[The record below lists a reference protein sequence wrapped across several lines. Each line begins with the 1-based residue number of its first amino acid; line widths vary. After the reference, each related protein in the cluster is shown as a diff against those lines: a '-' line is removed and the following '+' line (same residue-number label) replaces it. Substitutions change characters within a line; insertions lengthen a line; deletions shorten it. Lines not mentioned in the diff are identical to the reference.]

1 MLKSKKILLEKSF
14 YNAYNPFIH
23 LLQKTPLIG
32 KAIPD
37 SLYKIGALKNIL
49 IFLGLIVEIGKSLL
63 FKTLY
68 FLAVRFFTIKVL
80 QTAGYEFSYKYFLN
94 LLFIMAI
101 AGSYKVLGY
110 FDGDKEDYLM
120 IKQIGIAP
128 EDYYSNK
135 IFTSILL
142 DLFAYTL
149 VFTNFLK
156 DYGINYFDI
165 FALIC
170 LLSASRIFFVFT
182 FSKLSLIEKNKR
194 DWIYLVLSLFFM
206 SIPLLFVIITV
217 FIPSIKEYQ
226 FIVVDLEF
234 LTSRPLEIIYVLLL
248 ILSVYKFYKSNMINS
263 LIEKTLRY
271 DNFNVQIE
279 DLQTEAYRVKEED
292 LDFEKEEVST
302 DYKGIDYINRIFFKR
317 LKRPFS
323 KSSRNR
329 TIVVALSGI
338 ALILIIYFTGVYRE
352 AEFIDYLGNTM
363 PLISFLLG
371 LFVYMGD
378 RFTRLCFFN
387 MDRWLM
393 KYNFYR
399 KPSILRQS
407 ILIRFKY
414 MIKFNLPILIVLILI
429 SSGMLLL
436 IGASRDVYILN
447 FVFSILGMMFFNFHY
462 LFMYYLFQ
470 PFTEGLKEKSFGYS
484 ILNVLAYYII
494 INALKAF
501 SEIGTT
507 LYYIIGIFVLI
518 YIIIGFISV
527 RLFAHKRF
535 KLQ

>member
-1 MLKSKKILLEKSF
+1 MLKSKKILLENSF
-14 YNAYNPFIH
+14 YSAYNPFIH

-32 KAIPD
+32 KVIPD
-37 SLYKIGALKNIL
+37 SLYKIGTLKNIL

-63 FKTLY
+63 FKLVY
-68 FLAVRFFTIKVL
+68 FLLAKFFTSQVL
-80 QTAGYEFSYKYFLN
+80 QAVGYEFSYKYFLS

-101 AGSYKVLGY
+101 AGSYKALGY
-110 FDGDKEDYLM
+110 FDGNKEDYLM

-128 EDYYSNK
+128 ENYYSNK

-156 DYGINYFDI
+156 DYGINYFDV

-170 LLSASRIFFVFT
+170 LLSASRIFFVFA
-182 FSKLSLIEKNKR
+182 FSKLSLIEKKKR
-194 DWIYLVLSLFFM
+194 NRIYLILNLFFM
-206 SIPLLFVIITV
+206 SLPLLFMIFTV
-217 FIPSIKEYQ
+217 FIPSVKGEDL
-226 FIVVDLEF
+226 IVLDLKF
-234 LTSRPLEIIYVLLL
+234 LTTKPMEIIYILLL
-248 ILSVYKFYKSNMINS
+248 GFSVYKFYKSNMINY
-263 LIEKTLRY
+263 LIKKTLRY
-271 DNFNVQIE
+271 DNFNVVVE
-279 DLQTEAYRVKEED
+279 DLQTQAYRVKEED
-292 LDFEKEEVST
+292 LEFEKEEVSS
-302 DYKGIDYINRIFFKR
+302 DYKGIEYINRIFFKR
-317 LKRPFS
+317 LKRPFI

-338 ALILIIYFTGVYRE
+338 ALILIMCFTGAYKE
-352 AEFIDYLGNTM
+352 AELVNYLEDTM
-363 PLISFLLG
+363 PLICFLLG
-371 LFVYMGD
+371 LFIYMGD

-399 KPSILRQS
+399 KPNILRQS

-414 MIKFNLPILIVLILI
+414 MIKFNLPILLVLILI
-429 SSGMLLL
+429 SSGILLL
-436 IGASRDVYILN
+436 IGANRDAYILSL
-447 FVFSILGMMFFNFHY
+447 VFSILGMMFFNFHY

-484 ILNVLAYYII
+484 ILNILAYYII

-501 SEIGTT
+501 SEIGNT